1 MDPRLQFNTSDLK
14 ELPMDWKFLSKV
26 TDSFFCN
33 NDIWQSWH
41 SLSANVLSNVCN
53 NIYRRWQCWQ
63 KYLPTLL
70 AIIVILYH
78 LPWWRHQP
86 SPIFLMHSNHLPDKA
101 GYCSMFIDLEAW
113 HILHQRKRLL
123 SAQGPT
129 SRSLDRSHL
138 LLFSFFTNIIL
149 TSGCYN
155 QGNPRKTSANKPRIL
170 SQLDLGTIKKVYL
183 AV

>member
-26 TDSFFCN
+26 TNSFFFVTMTFGKV
-33 NDIWQSWH
+33 DI
-41 SLSANVLSNVCN
+41 LSQQICYPSNVCN

-63 KYLPTLL
+63 KYSSTLL
-70 AIIVILYH
+70 AIIAILYH

-86 SPIFLMHSNHLPDKA
+86 SPIFLMHSYHLPDKA
-101 GYCSMFIDLEAW
+101 HYCSMFIDLEAW

-149 TSGCYN
+149 PSGSHN
-155 QGNPRKTSANKPRIL
+155 QGNRQKNCK
-170 SQLDLGTIKKVYL
+170 
-183 AV
+183 